1 MKEADISSKKI
12 LQKEEER
19 IRDVREESLQ
29 DHENAL
35 TRKWKVPNV
44 NPETDVES
52 RWTEIKFFHTPLSR
66 D

>member
-19 IRDVREESLQ
+19 IRDVPEESLQ
-29 DHENAL
+29 NHENAPP
-35 TRKWKVPNV
+35 RKWKVPNV

-52 RWTEIKFFHTPLSR
+52 RWAEIKFFHTPLSQ